1 MLTKTYVLHVDLTSG
16 KIWREELSSDD
27 VRKYFAGR
35 GGNAYLLW
43 RYAHEGVDP
52 LGPENPLIFGVGILT
67 GTNAPCSGRTTVTTK
82 SPATLLGVKNSMG
95 GAWGAALRFA
105 GYHHL
110 VIHGAAN
117 SPVYLHITDNL
128 VEIRPADALWGKD
141 VRETTRLL
149 SSTEEGAQVA
159 CIGPAGENLVSMAA
173 IMGSTYNAAARG
185 GPGAVMGA
193 KKLKAIVVSGRQAV
207 SVADPTRFRQ
217 LVSQVR
223 QAIAHT
229 PSARQKYMYGTSG
242 SLAAINELRAL
253 PTRNFQ
259 RGYFPEAGRLTG
271 QYLVEKG
278 YLKRRVG
285 CYACPVACHR
295 YTEVDTGPYAGTFS
309 GGPEYETVA
318 ALGAGTCVS
327 DTEAI
332 LKANELCNIYGLDTI
347 SVGSAIQFLME
358 CNERGILSPEQTG
371 GLNLAWGNGEAVVAL
386 VRMIAFREGIGN
398 LLAQGVRNAALALGH
413 GSEQWA
419 IESKGL
425 EQSRVETRSA
435 KGYALAF
442 AVNPRGPD
450 HLHAQ
455 PIAEFGFR
463 PLGVKLIERITGDAK
478 YANPYIADKR
488 AEIVI
493 WHEDMYAAGDG
504 LGLCSF
510 PTTADFTIDPELAAG
525 LFSAATGMD
534 MTADELLRTGR
545 RIVTLEKCYN
555 VREGATRAH
564 DRLPWRLMHEESP
577 DREGAINSE
586 EEMNRMLDEYYTL
599 HGWDPVTSWP
609 REETL
614 RGLGLGYIADELK
627 RTGRLP

>member
-1 MLTKTYVLHVDLTSG
+1 MLTYTRVLHVDLTDG
-16 KIWREELSSDD
+16 KIWREELPTDD
-27 VRKYFAGR
+27 MRRYLAGR
-35 GGNAYLLW
+35 GGNAFLLW
-43 RYAHEGVDP
+43 RYARGGIDP

-82 SPATLLGVKNSMG
+82 SPATNLGVKCSMG

-110 VIHGAAN
+110 VVHGASD
-117 SPVYLHITDNL
+117 SPVYLRIADDK
-128 VEIRPADALWGKD
+128 VEVRPADALWGKD

-149 SSTEEGAQVA
+149 TAAEGNAQVA
-159 CIGPAGENLVSMAA
+159 CIGPAGENLVNMAA

-193 KKLKAIVVSGRQAV
+193 KKLKAIVVSGRKAV
-207 SVADPTRFRQ
+207 SVADPVRFRQ

-223 QAIAHT
+223 QTIAQT

-242 SLAAINELRAL
+242 TLAAINELRAL

-259 RGYFPEAGRLTG
+259 RGYFPEASRLTG

-278 YLKRRVG
+278 YLKRRVS

-295 YTEVDTGPYAGTFS
+295 YTEVEAGPYAGTFS

-327 DTEAI
+327 DTEAV

-347 SVGSAIQFLME
+347 SVGSAVQFLME
-358 CNERGILSPEQTG
+358 CYERGIISSEQAG
-371 GLNLAWGNGEAVVAL
+371 GLNLAWGNGETLVAL
-386 VRMIAFREGIGN
+386 VHMIAFREGIGN
-398 LLAQGVRNAALALGH
+398 LLAQGVRSAALALGG
-413 GSEQWA
+413 GSERWA

-435 KGYALAF
+435 KAYALAF

-455 PIAEFGFR
+455 PIAEFGLR
-463 PLGVKLIERITGDAK
+463 PLGVELIKRITGDAK

-493 WHEDMYAAGDG
+493 WHEDMYAAGDA

-510 PTTADFTIDPELAAG
+510 PTTADFTISPELAAA
-525 LFSAATGMD
+525 LFSAATGLEVD
-534 MTADELLRTGR
+534 ADELLRIGR

-555 VREGATRAH
+555 VREGATRDD

-577 DREGAINSE
+577 DRKGAINSE

-609 REETL
+609 KEETL
-614 RGLGLGYIADELK
+614 RDLDLGYVADELK
-627 RTGRLP
+627 RAGRLP